1 MNDIKLNSIYQ
12 KIAQTINETIPEE
25 WSKVLMYGEIA
36 DGTGTAFFFY
46 YNPNSELPI
55 YSHDIS
61 EIYSLNEEEYDKL
74 WYQLLDEL
82 KLLSD
87 EFKNNNQEQWTNL
100 TFTLE
105 STGKFKVDY
114 DYEDLS
120 NADDHE
126 RRVIWEYTRLGLLPE
141 SEYDKRIL
149 EEYLKK
155 E

>member
-25 WSKVLMYGEIA
+25 WSKVLMYGEIS

-55 YSHDIS
+55 YSHDIP
-61 EIYSLNEEEYDKL
+61 EIYSLNEEEYAKL

-82 KLLSD
+82 KLLSG